1 MKNVIVT
8 LSKEKDLFDVGDKN
22 IIYIFKD
29 VDEYEE
35 EIYEIMEKNKMDFA
49 QLKSLVE
56 SWGGSL
62 DVVLLR
68 NLISLYKKNKD

>member
-35 EIYEIMEKNKMDFA
+35 EINGYLRVLF
-49 QLKSLVE
+49 
-56 SWGGSL
+56 
-62 DVVLLR
+62 LLR
-68 NLISLYKKNKD
+68 FSKKDQVCVGNWPKVFFHGGGNLG